1 MGCFGDKKVSP
12 SQVKEQKYFQSL
24 GAYSGSERKT
34 VTKTNKQTQ
43 ASTMVHSRC
52 RGFILGLQDSM
63 PPTTVS
69 APISAKE
76 NCFLPLK
83 LTNARHQQFVS
94 RFIQITFL
102 PSWVLHRSGSVR
114 QYLASQETSLTGLV
128 LYCACVGAKQRQQF
142 GRLSK

>member
-1 MGCFGDKKVSP
+1 MSP

-24 GAYSGSERKT
+24 GAYSVSERKT
-34 VTKTNKQTQ
+34 ITKTNKQTQ
-43 ASTMVHSRC
+43 APTMVHSRC
-52 RGFILGLQDSM
+52 RGYILRLQDSVTLLLSM
-63 PPTTVS
+63 PSRTVS

-83 LTNARHQQFVS
+83 LTNAHHQQFVS

-114 QYLASQETSLTGLV
+114 QYLASQKTAITGLV
-128 LYCACVGAKQRQQF
+128 LYCACVGAKQMQQF